1 MGFEVTDFWGLA
13 GLAGRHIHRGFRE
26 SVRGPNCEFSKI
38 ETAKPVDKALEGRRM
53 HPFTAAEDG
62 FDPSKVEPG
71 QVVIYCF
78 AAVSSKAKFGAAE
91 NAWPSRAIN
100 CSHRAGRCRN
110 ATGLVSTAPHPTIIG
125 AQTPRTKPMS

>member
-78 AAVSSKAKFGAAE
+78 CCRQFEGEV
-91 NAWPSRAIN
+91 
-100 CSHRAGRCRN
+100 RCRRKTPGPRVPSIA
-110 ATGLVSTAPHPTIIG
+110 ATGLVA
-125 AQTPRTKPMS
+125 AETPPGL

>member
-1 MGFEVTDFWGLA
+1 M
-13 GLAGRHIHRGFRE
+13 AGRHIHRGFRE

-78 AAVSSKAKFGAAE
+78 CCRQFEGEVRCRRKRLALACHQLQPPGWSLQK
-91 NAWPSRAIN
+91 R
-100 CSHRAGRCRN
+100 HRACEHSAASYDNRRTN
-110 ATGLVSTAPHPTIIG
+110 SQN
-125 AQTPRTKPMS
+125 QTHVMIER